1 MRASRA
7 LRFLPTT
14 CAAWLL
20 LAGPSGLLAPAP
32 ARAQDR
38 ARAKAEVLRQ
48 AIALEGQMAEMAMEL
63 WKYSE
68 IALAETRSAAYLAD
82 ILEGEGFRVTRGV
95 AGMPTAFVAEWGSG
109 KPIVGVLA
117 EYDALPNIGNE
128 AVPRREPRQ
137 DGTLH
142 GQGCGHNLFGSAS
155 VAAAIAL
162 KRTLDAQRIPGT
174 VRLYGTPAE
183 ETLVGKVFMARD
195 GLFDDLDAAVEWH
208 PGQSTEVN
216 NNTGQAMN
224 SFIVEFRGQAAHA
237 AADPWNGRSALDG
250 VELMDDGVNL
260 MREHVRPTTR
270 IHYVIPNAG
279 EAPNVVPEYAKAWY
293 YVRDTARASVESYY
307 AWIQDIAKG
316 AALATRTEVK
326 VTLLSA
332 AHEYNLNRPLQ
343 EAMWAN
349 LQQVGAPKF
358 TAEEQSFGRQL
369 QEYVSVKATG
379 LADTLR
385 PLAEKPLPPEG
396 GSTDVAEVSWITPT
410 VGLSAVTAPENV
422 PWHSWATTAYHG
434 TPGSARG
441 AWVAAKVM
449 ALTGMDLFTD
459 PALRQ
464 RAREAFLA
472 KTGGEPYRSPL
483 PADARPPVPGR

>member
-1 MRASRA
+1 MSYRHSAVLPA
-7 LRFLPTT
+7 LAAVALCAQAFSTT
-14 CAAWLL
+14 PVA
-20 LAGPSGLLAPAP
+20 
-32 ARAQDR
+32 AQDR
-38 ARAKAEVLRQ
+38 ARARSEVIRH
-48 AIALEGQMAEMAMEL
+48 ATALEGQMADMAMEL

-68 IALAETRSAAYLAD
+68 IALGETRSAAYLAD
-82 ILEGEGFRVTRGV
+82 ILEREGFRVTRGV
-95 AGMPTAFVAEWGSG
+95 ADMPTAFVAEWGSG
-109 KPIVGVLA
+109 KPVVGVLA
-117 EYDALPNIGNE
+117 EYDALPSIGNE
-128 AVPRREPRQ
+128 AVPRREART

-142 GQGCGHNLFGSAS
+142 GQGCGHNLFGAAS
-155 VAAAIAL
+155 VAAAVAL
-162 KRTLDAQRIPGT
+162 KRTLDAQHIPGT

-195 GLFDDLDAAVEWH
+195 GLFGDLDAALEWH
-208 PGQSTEVN
+208 PGQTTEITN
-216 NNTGQAMN
+216 NPGLAMN
-224 SFIVEFRGQAAHA
+224 SFIVEFRGQAAHS

-260 MREHVRPTTR
+260 MREHIRPTAR

-316 AALATRTEVK
+316 AALGTRTEAT
-326 VTLLSA
+326 VTLITG

-343 EAMWAN
+343 EAMQAN
-349 LQQVGAPKF
+349 LEAVGAPKF
-358 TAEEQSFGRQL
+358 TAEEQEFGRQL
-369 QEYVSVKATG
+369 QEYLGTKTTG

-385 PLAEKPLPPEG
+385 PLAAAPQPPSG

-410 VGLSAVTAPENV
+410 VGLNVVTAPEQI

-434 TPGSARG
+434 TPGAARG
-441 AWVAAKVM
+441 AWVAAKVL
-449 ALTGMDLFTD
+449 ALTGVDLFTD
-459 PALRQ
+459 AGLRQ
-464 RAREAFLA
+464 RARAAFLA

>member
-1 MRASRA
+1 MRPFRPCSAAAAS
-7 LRFLPTT
+7 
-14 CAAWLL
+14 LL
-20 LAGPSGLLAPAP
+20 LASLLALAGPVPASG
-32 ARAQDR
+32 QDR
-38 ARAKAEVLRQ
+38 ARAKAEVLRH
-48 AIALEGQMAEMAMEL
+48 ATALEGQMADMAMEL

-82 ILEGEGFRVTRGV
+82 VLEREGFRVTRGV

-109 KPIVGVLA
+109 APVVGVLA
-117 EYDALPNIGNE
+117 EYDALPSIGNE
-128 AVPRREPRQ
+128 AVPRREARA

-174 VRLYGTPAE
+174 VRLFGTPAE

-195 GLFDDLDAAVEWH
+195 GLFDGLDGVVEWH
-208 PGQSTEVN
+208 PGQATEMN
-216 NNTGQAMN
+216 NNPGLAMN
-224 SFIVEFRGQAAHA
+224 SFTVEFRGQAAHS
-237 AADPWNGRSALDG
+237 AADPWNGRSALDA
-250 VELMDDGVNL
+250 VELMNDGVNL
-260 MREHVRPTTR
+260 MREHVRPTAR

-316 AALATRTEVK
+316 AALATRTETT
-326 VTLLSA
+326 VTLITG

-349 LQQVGAPKF
+349 LQTVGAPRF
-358 TAEEQSFGRQL
+358 TAEEQTFARQL
-369 QEYVSVKATG
+369 QESLGTKTTG

-385 PLAEKPLPPEG
+385 PLAAVPQPPSG
-396 GSTDVAEVSWITPT
+396 GSTDVAEVSWIAPT
-410 VGLSAVTAPENV
+410 VGVSVVTAPEHV
-422 PWHSWATTAYHG
+422 PWHSWATTAFHG
-434 TPGSARG
+434 TPGAVRG
-441 AWVAAKVM
+441 TWVAAKVM
-449 ALTGMDLFTD
+449 ALTGVDLFID
-459 PALRQ
+459 AGLRR

-483 PADARPPVPGR
+483 PPDARPPLPGR